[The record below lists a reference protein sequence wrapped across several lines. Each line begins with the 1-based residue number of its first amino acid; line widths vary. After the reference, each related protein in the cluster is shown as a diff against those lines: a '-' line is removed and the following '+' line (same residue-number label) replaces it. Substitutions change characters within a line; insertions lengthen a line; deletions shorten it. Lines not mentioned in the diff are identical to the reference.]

1 MDGMRASVDAVVVSY
16 NSRDGLRACV
26 SPLAGLE
33 SVHVVVVDNDS
44 PDRSLDAIADLPVE
58 RIQLEVNGGFAQGT
72 NVGWRAG
79 SAPYV
84 LILNPDAQIAPAALD
99 VLVAQLD
106 GDPALGAVAPRIVG
120 HDGQVHYSLRRF
132 PKLRSTY
139 AQALFVHRL
148 LPHAAWADELV
159 RDEAA
164 YEKRSSP
171 DWFSGACILVR
182 REALERIDGLDEG
195 FFLYCEDIDLC
206 RRLRDEGY
214 DLLFE
219 PAATCVHAGGASGDR
234 SELLRVLA
242 ESRVRYV
249 YKHRSRPAAVLERAG
264 IALGSLVHVAVSRGG
279 ARRRRGHLR
288 AFAAALLT
296 RPV

>member
-1 MDGMRASVDAVVVSY
+1 MPAPVDVVVVSY
-16 NSRDGLRACV
+16 NSRDSLRDCV
-26 SPLAGLE
+26 EPLAGLE
-33 SVHVVVVDNDS
+33 GLHVVVVDNDS

-58 RIQLEVNGGFAQGT
+58 RIQLEVNGGFARGT
-72 NVGWRAG
+72 NAGWRAG

-99 VLVAQLD
+99 VLVAHLES
-106 GDPALGAVAPRIVG
+106 DPALGAVAPRIVG
-120 HDGQVHYSLRRF
+120 HDGHVHYSLRRF
-132 PKLRSTY
+132 PRLRSTY
-139 AQALFVHRL
+139 AQALLVHRL
-148 LPHAAWADELV
+148 FPRAAWADELV
-159 RDEAA
+159 RDGET
-164 YEKRSSP
+164 YEKPGRP

-206 RRLRDEGY
+206 RRLRNEGY
-214 DLLFE
+214 DLLFD

-249 YKHRSRPAAVLERAG
+249 YKHHSRPAADLERAG

-288 AFAAALLT
+288 ALASALLT